1 MRKPRAGRSDWL
13 LLVLLALAAVV
24 VWIFTTSQPVD
35 NSATALANPL
45 GEGNAATNQESTNGA
60 ATTEASTER
69 AISTLASRVKVV
81 GQVACPD
88 WATPPGE
95 IVIDLRPQAGT
106 EAEARRIRVYAD
118 RLHFEFANIKAGNW
132 ELEARADGFQSFKAL
147 YTFTPGQRRI
157 SLLVPMVPANLLRGR
172 VSNHRG
178 LPAAHCA
185 VSALR
190 VVEDTSRAVL
200 PLIGRCDENGEFSI
214 EGVRIGNYLVHPGPP
229 RAPLADPIEIQLA
242 GSEAWVE
249 LSIPATGQAK
259 ITTFDFKTS
268 EPVAKLVVTARHWQP
283 RTDPTW
289 IEAPRNAHLETAR
302 TDEFGVAQFF
312 HLPPG
317 EYSFTAQ
324 GHGYRQRVVRRA
336 VITDKITELEIRVRA
351 L

>member
-157 SLLVPMVPANLLRGR
+157 SLLVLIPLVPSPGHLPQVAAAEHVRGGEGAAAERGR
-172 VSNHRG
+172 HRRG
-178 LPAAHCA
+178 DLPGVCGGPGHH
-185 VSALR
+185 
-190 VVEDTSRAVL
+190 SRL
-200 PLIGRCDENGEFSI
+200 
-214 EGVRIGNYLVHPGPP
+214 
-229 RAPLADPIEIQLA
+229 
-242 GSEAWVE
+242 
-249 LSIPATGQAK
+249 
-259 ITTFDFKTS
+259 
-268 EPVAKLVVTARHWQP
+268 
-283 RTDPTW
+283 
-289 IEAPRNAHLETAR
+289 
-302 TDEFGVAQFF
+302 
-312 HLPPG
+312 
-317 EYSFTAQ
+317 
-324 GHGYRQRVVRRA
+324 
-336 VITDKITELEIRVRA
+336 
-351 L
+351 